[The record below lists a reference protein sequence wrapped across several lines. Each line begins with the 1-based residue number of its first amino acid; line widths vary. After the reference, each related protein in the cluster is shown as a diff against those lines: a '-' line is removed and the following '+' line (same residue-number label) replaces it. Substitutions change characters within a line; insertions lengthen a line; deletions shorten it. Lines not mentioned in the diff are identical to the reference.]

1 MSSAWLTVA
10 MVGTATVLI
19 KGAGPVLASGRQLPQ
34 ATAGVLELLA
44 PALLAALVATNAFA
58 SDEALV
64 LDARGA
70 GLAAAGVA
78 VFLKAPLLVVIVVAA
93 VTAGLLRA
101 IG

>member
-10 MVGTATVLI
+10 VVGTATVLI

-58 SDEALV
+58 SDQALV

>member
-10 MVGTATVLI
+10 VVGTATVLI

-34 ATAGVLELLA
+34 ASAGVLELLA

>member
-1 MSSAWLTVA
+1 MTSAWLTVA
-10 MVGTATVLI
+10 VVGTATVLI

>member
-1 MSSAWLTVA
+1 MSSVWIAVLV
-10 MVGTATVLI
+10 VGAATVML
-19 KGAGPVLASGRQLPQ
+19 KAAGPVLAAGRQLPR
-34 ATAGVLELLA
+34 ASAGVLDLLA

-70 GLAAAGVA
+70 GLAAAGIAVA
-78 VFLKAPLLVVIVVAA
+78 LKAPLLLVIVVAA

-101 IG
+101 IA